1 MRLEDPRPAPDRP
14 GKEPLAPLP
23 EPLPL
28 PPTPEH
34 GRRVYARPGAHGYR
48 TFPSAGVKGRA
59 QVSRIDG
66 EFVTQRSDI

>member
-34 GRRVYARPGAHGYR
+34 GRVYARPVARGYS
-48 TFPSAGVKGRA
+48 TFPSAVVAGRA

-66 EFVTQRSDI
+66 KFVAQRSDV